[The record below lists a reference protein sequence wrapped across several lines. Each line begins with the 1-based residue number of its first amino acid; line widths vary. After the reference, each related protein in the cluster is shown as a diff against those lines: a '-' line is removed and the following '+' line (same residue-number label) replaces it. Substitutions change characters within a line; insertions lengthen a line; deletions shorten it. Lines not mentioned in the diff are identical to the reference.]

1 MRQAINPKQIRV
13 DKEKGTVAVEFAIIL
28 PLLAILLM
36 GTLEVGSM
44 VRDYQVLQ
52 NAAREGARFSALP
65 NNRISGAGNPSAVL
79 QTIQNRVVAY
89 LQNEHI
95 TVAAGNVNVNQTYP
109 VPIGGLTVQGSQVT
123 ITYSRPLIFPGVTSL
138 IPSLGTTSLVGTAV
152 FRNFY

>member
-1 MRQAINPKQIRV
+1 MRQASNSKQTNA
-13 DKEKGTVAVEFAIIL
+13 DKAKGAVAVELAIVL
-28 PLLAILLM
+28 PLLAILLI

-44 VRDYQVLQ
+44 ARDYQVLQ

-65 NNRISGAGNPSAVL
+65 ANRISGANNPSAVL

-89 LQNEHI
+89 LQNERI
-95 TVAAGNVNVNQTYP
+95 TVAPGNVNVNQSYL
-109 VPIGGLTVQGSQVT
+109 VPIGGLTVQGSEVT

-138 IPSLGTTSLVGTAV
+138 IPSVGTTSLVGRAV